1 MAETEM
7 LQGVLIPLIAV
18 GLAEMGDKTQISI
31 LLLSSQT
38 RDYLRLLLGVLL
50 AFSIVDGAAIL
61 LGAWAGQLMPIGLLK
76 LLSGAIFVAF
86 GVLILKADQEEE
98 KDVAPSGNVFLSSF
112 TLIFVSEWGDKTQV
126 ASAVFAAEYSPWAVF
141 LGTMTAL
148 AALSLLAIYLGRYF
162 GERLNRRL
170 ISRIAGAVFIIIG
183 LSFLLSSG
191 LPSTFADFI

>member
-1 MAETEM
+1 M

-126 ASAVFAAEYSPWAVF
+126 ASAFFAAEYSPWAVF